1 MPRLRPEHTNT
12 LHTPPPPPVQD
23 KRPFRV
29 ACPPDETLAGGS
41 NPAEA
46 LRHAVGSKAMR
57 TGEKTAADR

>member
-1 MPRLRPEHTNT
+1 MPRFRPEHTNT
-12 LHTPPPPPVQD
+12 LHTPPPSGQKAFQGRLPSRG
-23 KRPFRV
+23 K
-29 ACPPDETLAGGS
+29 DETLAGGS